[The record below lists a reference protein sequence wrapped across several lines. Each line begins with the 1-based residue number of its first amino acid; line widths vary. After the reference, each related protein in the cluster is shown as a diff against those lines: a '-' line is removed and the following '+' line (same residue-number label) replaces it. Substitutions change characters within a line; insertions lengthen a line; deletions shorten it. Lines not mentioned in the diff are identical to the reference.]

1 MPRFGVAV
9 ERRVG
14 ARGNWSYGMGIGE
27 ACSIGAALSWAGGVI
42 VYKRLGET
50 LAPSTLNL
58 VKNVLVLGM
67 ILPTVPLV
75 HGFALP
81 ALSANAIGLALLS
94 GVLGIALADTLYFKA
109 LNTLGA
115 GRMGIVGNFYS
126 PFVIMLSFAFLGER
140 LNGLQLA
147 GFALVSGGVLI
158 VSASDPHKRLSKAE
172 LRRGALLGVTAVLL
186 MASAIVMIKRVLE
199 GAPLFWIVL
208 LRLVGGVAGML
219 AMFAWRRE
227 PLPIPGRTATK
238 LNWPLLL
245 LAAFLGQYVSMA
257 LWMAG
262 YKYTEA
268 SVAAVLNETASVFI
282 VLLAAMF
289 LHEGL
294 DARRLA
300 GVTCT
305 LSGVACMLAA

>member
-1 MPRFGVAV
+1 
-9 ERRVG
+9 
-14 ARGNWSYGMGIGE
+14 MGIGE

-50 LAPSTLNL
+50 LSPLTLNL
-58 VKNVLVLGM
+58 AKNVLVLGM
-67 ILPTVPLV
+67 IAPTVLLV
-75 HGFALP
+75 HGPQIPALP
-81 ALSANAIGLALLS
+81 ASAIALSLVS
-94 GVLGIALADTLYFKA
+94 GVLGIALADTLYFRA

-126 PFVIMLSFAFLGER
+126 PFVIVLSFVLLGER

-158 VSASDPHKRLSKAE
+158 VSSHDPHKRLSRAE
-172 LRRGALLGVTAVLL
+172 LRRGAMLGVTAVLL
-186 MASAIVMIKRVLE
+186 MASAIVMVKRILE
-199 GAPLFWIVL
+199 VQPLLWIVL
-208 LRLVGGVAGML
+208 LRLIGGVVGML
-219 AMFAWRRE
+219 VLFAWRRE
-227 PLPIPGRTATK
+227 PLPIPGRGIH
-238 LNWPLLL
+238 LRWPLLV
-245 LAAFLGQYVSMA
+245 LAAFLGQYVSMV

-282 VLLAAMF
+282 VLLAPLF
-289 LHEGL
+289 LREGL

>member
-1 MPRFGVAV
+1 
-9 ERRVG
+9 
-14 ARGNWSYGMGIGE
+14 MGIGE
-27 ACSIGAALSWAGGVI
+27 ACSIGAALSWAAGVVI
-42 VYKRLGET
+42 YKRLGES
-50 LAPSTLNL
+50 LAPGALNL
-58 VKNVLVLGM
+58 IKNVLVLGM

-75 HGFALP
+75 HGFAMP
-81 ALSANAIGLALLS
+81 ALTASAVVLAFFS
-94 GVLGIALADTLYFKA
+94 GVLGIGIADTLYFKA
-109 LNTLGA
+109 LNALGA
-115 GRMGIVGNFYS
+115 GRMGVVGNFYS
-126 PFVIMLSFAFLGER
+126 PFVIVLSFAFLGER
-140 LNGLQLA
+140 LSLLQMA

-158 VSASDPHKRLSKAE
+158 VSSHDPHRRLSTAE
-172 LRRGALLGVTAVLL
+172 LRRGALLGVAAVLL
-186 MASAIVMIKRVLE
+186 MATAIVMVKRVLE

-208 LRLVGGVAGML
+208 LRLVGGIAGML
-219 AMFAWRRE
+219 ALFAWRRE
-227 PLPIPGRTATK
+227 PLPFPGRQPPGRTAPK
-238 LNWPLLL
+238 LRWRLLL

-282 VLLAAMF
+282 VLLAAVF

-300 GVTCT
+300 GVACT

>member
-1 MPRFGVAV
+1 MPRFGAVV
-9 ERRVG
+9 ERCRDKRA
-14 ARGNWSYGMGIGE
+14 ARSDGMGIGE
-27 ACSIGAALSWAGGVI
+27 ACSIGAALTWAAGVV
-42 VYKRLGET
+42 VYKRLGES
-50 LAPSTLNL
+50 LAPGTLNL
-58 VKNVLVLGM
+58 IKNVLVLAM
-67 ILPTVPLV
+67 IVPTVPLV
-75 HGFALP
+75 HGFAMP
-81 ALSANAIGLALLS
+81 ALSANAIVLALLS
-94 GVLGIALADTLYFKA
+94 GVLGIAAADTLYFKA

-115 GRMGIVGNFYS
+115 GRMGVVGNFYS
-126 PFVIMLSFAFLGER
+126 PFVIVLSFAFLGER
-140 LNGLQLA
+140 LSALQLA

-158 VSASDPHKRLSKAE
+158 VSSHDPHRRLSKAE
-172 LRRGALLGVTAVLL
+172 LRQGALLGVAAVLL
-186 MASAIVMIKRVLE
+186 MAAAIVMVKRVLE

-219 AMFAWRRE
+219 VLFAWRRE

-238 LNWPLLL
+238 LRWPLLL

-282 VLLAAMF
+282 VLLAALF

-294 DARRLA
+294 DARRLV

-305 LSGVACMLAA
+305 LSGVACMLCA

>member
-1 MPRFGVAV
+1 
-9 ERRVG
+9 
-14 ARGNWSYGMGIGE
+14 MGIGE

-50 LAPSTLNL
+50 LPPLTLNL
-58 VKNVLVLGM
+58 VKNLIVLAM
-67 ILPTVPLV
+67 IVPTVLLV
-75 HGFALP
+75 HGPEIPPLTGT
-81 ALSANAIGLALLS
+81 AISLAIVS
-94 GVLGIALADTLYFKA
+94 GVLGIAIADTLYFKA

-115 GRMGIVGNFYS
+115 GRMGVVGNFYS
-126 PFVIMLSFAFLGER
+126 PFVIVMSFVLLGER
-140 LNGLQLA
+140 LNALQMV
-147 GFALVSGGVLI
+147 GFVLVSGGVFI
-158 VSASDPHKRLSKAE
+158 VSSHDPQRKLPADV
-172 LRRGALLGVTAVLL
+172 LRKGALFGVAAVFL

-208 LRLVGGVAGML
+208 LRLVGGAAGML
-219 AMFAWRRE
+219 AIFALRRE
-227 PLPIPGRTATK
+227 TPALGARAKAK
-238 LNWPLLL
+238 LNWPLLM

-282 VLLAAMF
+282 VLLAALF

-294 DARRLA
+294 DARRVA

-305 LSGVACMLAA
+305 LSGVACMLFA

>member
-1 MPRFGVAV
+1 
-9 ERRVG
+9 
-14 ARGNWSYGMGIGE
+14 MGIGE
-27 ACSIGAALSWAGGVI
+27 ACSIGAALSWAAGVVI
-42 VYKRLGET
+42 YKRLGES
-50 LAPSTLNL
+50 LAPGTLNL
-58 VKNVLVLGM
+58 VKNVLVLAM
-67 ILPTVPLV
+67 IVPTVPLV
-75 HGFALP
+75 HGFAMP
-81 ALSANAIGLALLS
+81 SLSANAIVLALLS
-94 GVLGIALADTLYFKA
+94 GVLGIAVADTLYFKA

-115 GRMGIVGNFYS
+115 GRMGVVGNFYS
-126 PFVIMLSFAFLGER
+126 PFVIVLSFAFLGER
-140 LNGLQLA
+140 LSALQLA

-158 VSASDPHKRLSKAE
+158 VSGHDPHRRLTKAE
-172 LRRGALLGVTAVLL
+172 LRKGALLGVAAVLL
-186 MASAIVMIKRVLE
+186 MATAIVMIKRVLE

-219 AMFAWRRE
+219 AVFAWRRE
-227 PLPIPGRTATK
+227 PLPIPGRTGTK
-238 LNWPLLL
+238 LHWPLLL

-282 VLLAAMF
+282 VLLAALF
-289 LHEGL
+289 LREGL
-294 DARRLA
+294 DARRLV

>member
-9 ERRVG
+9 ERRVRSG
-14 ARGNWSYGMGIGE
+14 SGMGIGE

-50 LAPSTLNL
+50 LAPLTLNL
-58 VKNVLVLGM
+58 VKNLLVLAM
-67 ILPTVPLV
+67 VAPTVLLV
-75 HGFALP
+75 HGLEIPPLTGRAIAL
-81 ALSANAIGLALLS
+81 AIVS
-94 GVLGIALADTLYFKA
+94 GVLGIAVADTLYFKA

-115 GRMGIVGNFYS
+115 GRMGVVGNFYS
-126 PFVIMLSFAFLGER
+126 PFVIMLSFVLLGER
-140 LNGLQLA
+140 LNALQVV
-147 GFALVSGGVLI
+147 GFVLVSGGVLI
-158 VSASDPHKRLSKAE
+158 VSSHDPQRRLARE
-172 LRRGALLGVTAVLL
+172 ALRKGVLFGVAAVFL
-186 MASAIVMIKRVLE
+186 MAAAIVMVKRVLE

-208 LRLVGGVAGML
+208 LRLIGGVAGML
-219 AMFAWRRE
+219 AIFALRRE
-227 PLPIPGRTATK
+227 APALGARAKAPLR
-238 LNWPLLL
+238 WPLLL
-245 LAAFLGQYVSMA
+245 LAAFLGQYVSMV

-282 VLLAAMF
+282 VLLAALF

-294 DARRLA
+294 DARRIA

-305 LSGVACMLAA
+305 LSGVACMLFA

>member
-1 MPRFGVAV
+1 
-9 ERRVG
+9 
-14 ARGNWSYGMGIGE
+14 MGIGE

-50 LAPSTLNL
+50 LPPLTLNL
-58 VKNVLVLGM
+58 VKNLLVLAM
-67 ILPTVPLV
+67 IVPTVLLV
-75 HGFALP
+75 HGPELP
-81 ALSANAIGLALLS
+81 ALSGSAIALAIVS
-94 GVLGIALADTLYFKA
+94 GILGIAVADTLYFKA

-115 GRMGIVGNFYS
+115 GRMGVVGNFYS
-126 PFVIMLSFAFLGER
+126 PFVIVMSFALLGER
-140 LNGLQLA
+140 LNALQML
-147 GFALVSGGVLI
+147 GFVLVSGGVFI
-158 VSASDPHKRLSKAE
+158 VSSHDPQRKLPRDV
-172 LRRGALLGVTAVLL
+172 LRKGALFGVAAVFL

-208 LRLVGGVAGML
+208 LRLVGGVVGMVTL
-219 AMFAWRRE
+219 FVLRRE
-227 PLPIPGRTATK
+227 APALGARAKAPLR
-238 LNWPLLL
+238 WPLLV
-245 LAAFLGQYVSMA
+245 LAAFLGQYVSMV

-282 VLLAAMF
+282 VLLAALF

-294 DARRLA
+294 DARRIA

-305 LSGVACMLAA
+305 LSGVACMLFA

>member
-1 MPRFGVAV
+1 
-9 ERRVG
+9 
-14 ARGNWSYGMGIGE
+14 MGIGE

-50 LAPSTLNL
+50 LSPLTLNL
-58 VKNVLVLGM
+58 AKNVLVLGM
-67 ILPTVPLV
+67 IAPTVLLV
-75 HGFALP
+75 HGPQIPALP
-81 ALSANAIGLALLS
+81 ASAIALSLVS
-94 GVLGIALADTLYFKA
+94 GVLGIALADTLYFRA

-126 PFVIMLSFAFLGER
+126 PFVIVLSFVLLGER

-158 VSASDPHKRLSKAE
+158 VSSHDPHKRLSRAE
-172 LRRGALLGVTAVLL
+172 LRRGAMLGVTAVLL
-186 MASAIVMIKRVLE
+186 MASAIVMVKRILE
-199 GAPLFWIVL
+199 VQPLLWIVL
-208 LRLVGGVAGML
+208 LRLIGGVVGML
-219 AMFAWRRE
+219 VLFAWRRE
-227 PLPIPGRTATK
+227 PLPIPGRGIH
-238 LNWPLLL
+238 LRWPLLV
-245 LAAFLGQYVSMA
+245 LAAFLGQYVSMV

-282 VLLAAMF
+282 VLLAALF
-289 LHEGL
+289 LREGL